1 MCLGIP
7 MQVLRVDGLAA
18 RCTAKGAVRDV
29 GLFLLADTPLLP
41 GDWVLVST
49 GNAVQKLTAA
59 EAASV
64 WALLD
69 EMLDL
74 DEEAARA

>member
-1 MCLGIP
+1 MPWHPDAGP
-7 MQVLRVDGLAA
+7 A
-18 RCTAKGAVRDV
+18 RRWAGGPLHGQGRGARL
-29 GLFLLADTPLLP
+29 GLFLLADTPLAE

-49 GNAVQKLTAA
+49 GNAVQKLTAQ